1 MEEKIRLAAGNIS
14 RKRERVA
21 LYARPSSDGRTPE
34 KQLAELQKIADQ
46 NGWRVAREFVD
57 QGISLPKG
65 KDQRPQFDEMCKE
78 VKAGHFD
85 LIMTWSVDRL
95 GRSLRHLISFLYELQ
110 LKKVDLFLYKQGVN
124 TTTPAGKMLFQM
136 LDVFSEFERT
146 IIQERVNE
154 GLTRAKAKGKRL
166 GRPRVSAEVENKI
179 KEQRS
184 IGKGIRRIAK
194 ELGVGVST
202 VMRVI
207 NQPNA
212 TLKDY

>member
-1 MEEKIRLAAGNIS
+1 MEEKIRFAAGDIS

-34 KQLAELQKIADQ
+34 KQLAELQNIADQ

-57 QGISLPKG
+57 QGVSLAKG
-65 KDQRPQFDEMCKE
+65 KDHRPQFDEMCKE
-78 VKAGHFD
+78 VREGHFD

-95 GRSLRHLISFLYELQ
+95 GRSLRHLISFLDELQ

-124 TTTPAGKMLFQM
+124 TTMPAGKMLFQM
-136 LDVFSEFERT
+136 LNVFSDFERA
-146 IIQERVNE
+146 IIQERINE
-154 GLTRAKAKGKRL
+154 GLNRAKAKGKKL
-166 GRPRVSAEVENKI
+166 GRPRVSTEVENKI
-179 KEQRS
+179 RAQRS

-207 NQPNA
+207 NQPN
-212 TLKDY
+212 TT

>member
-1 MEEKIRLAAGNIS
+1 MEEKIRFAAGDIS

-34 KQLAELQKIADQ
+34 KQLAELQNIADQ

-78 VKAGHFD
+78 VREGHYD

-95 GRSLRHLISFLYELQ
+95 GRSLRHLINFLDELQ

-124 TTTPAGKMLFQM
+124 TTMPAGKMLFQM
-136 LDVFSEFERT
+136 LNVFSDFERA
-146 IIQERVNE
+146 IIQERINE
-154 GLTRAKAKGKRL
+154 GLNRAKAKGKKL
-166 GRPRVSAEVENKI
+166 GRPRVSTEVENKI
-179 KEQRS
+179 RAQRS

-207 NQPNA
+207 NQPN
-212 TLKDY
+212 TT

>member
-1 MEEKIRLAAGNIS
+1 
-14 RKRERVA
+14 
-21 LYARPSSDGRTPE
+21 
-34 KQLAELQKIADQ
+34 
-46 NGWRVAREFVD
+46 
-57 QGISLPKG
+57 
-65 KDQRPQFDEMCKE
+65 
-78 VKAGHFD
+78 
-85 LIMTWSVDRL
+85 
-95 GRSLRHLISFLYELQ
+95 
-110 LKKVDLFLYKQGVN
+110 
-124 TTTPAGKMLFQM
+124 M